1 MDEKLS
7 HAVNEAFVQMHSK
20 GLIYR
25 DNRLV
30 NWCCTLKT
38 AISDIEA
45 SAPHVSLDWARRGKR
60 RCQLSSTSA
69 TRVDVCSSSE
79 AGLVEGDLSATRGFS
94 TAATMESLDECD
106 VGRESPKRG
115 GRTNRLSSSPSSTS
129 SSLHHQCHHPPPAP
143 ASAPRMILWDN

>member
-45 SAPHVSLDWARRGKR
+45 SAPVSLNWKGGGSGRDREDVRAGDAVGRLGPLFSSSINALSCPRSCLAR
-60 RCQLSSTSA
+60 STSCY
-69 TRVDVCSSSE
+69 R
-79 AGLVEGDLSATRGFS
+79 
-94 TAATMESLDECD
+94 
-106 VGRESPKRG
+106 SPWP
-115 GRTNRLSSSPSSTS
+115 SPSS
-129 SSLHHQCHHPPPAP
+129 
-143 ASAPRMILWDN
+143 

>member
-45 SAPHVSLDWARRGKR
+45 SAPLVSLDWARRGKR
-60 RCQLSSTSA
+60 RCQLSSTNA
-69 TRVDVCSSSE
+69 R
-79 AGLVEGDLSATRGFS
+79 
-94 TAATMESLDECD
+94 
-106 VGRESPKRG
+106 RESTFVRHQRLGWSKGICLPHEASPQRPRWKAWTSAMSA
-115 GRTNRLSSSPSSTS
+115 GRVRREEDERT
-129 SSLHHQCHHPPPAP
+129 
-143 ASAPRMILWDN
+143 D